1 MPQSRGRYRLSNGDY
16 TENWLAACG
25 LMNQCKNEGYRGPK
39 CGCIC
44 RPGSYGEDC
53 QYLHFRDYY
62 GYYLPPCNREIV
74 KEGII
79 TSPNYPVF
87 VLEDTWCVYKIK
99 APEHHRV
106 KLRFEN
112 FHIGQDYLTCHDSF
126 LEIRD
131 QDLSNSTMECG
142 RSITPGEEFIS
153 SEDELVLYLDVKNK
167 RSRGFKASVQFVAKL
182 EALASSISSR
192 NIPSVYYHL
201 SMYFIHMHSL
211 LKAYHQSE

>member
-1 MPQSRGRYRLSNGDY
+1 MVRQPSQRKIPNTKGLWE
-16 TENWLAACG
+16 ENWLAACG
-25 LMNQCKNEGYRGPK
+25 LLNQCKNEGYRGPK

-44 RPGSYGEDC
+44 RPGSYGENC

-62 GYYLPPCNREIV
+62 
-74 KEGII
+74 
-79 TSPNYPVF
+79 
-87 VLEDTWCVYKIK
+87 DTWCVYKIK

-167 RSRGFKASVQFVAKL
+167 RSRGFKASIQFVAKP
-182 EALASSISSR
+182 ETLASSISSR